1 MENIVP
7 CPTLS
12 LMIQYICAV
21 KETKGERIMENK
33 KRIITAALVA
43 SMILASV
50 PAVSAGTHEIDDA
63 DVGKSDGG
71 IVVDTSVS
79 NTVAEEPVIA
89 SEEVQ
94 ARAIPSGAQNINL
107 NVNGRSVLHG
117 RVFSLGG
124 VTYVPMFAF
133 ADWLGNFTY
142 FYTDNGATAIVEGEN
157 LIITAHE
164 GDLYIIANGRYFY
177 TGREVISFGGVTY
190 VPILPMT
197 KALNSKVEWNDSMGG
212 FVVRNGDTRLLK
224 TAAQVYREDHV
235 FWLARI
241 ITAEAQGE
249 PLKGKMAV
257 GNVVLNRVN
266 SPAYPN
272 TIYSVIFDRRYGTQF
287 SPVDNG
293 TIYNTPTE
301 ESIIAAKMC
310 LEGYTISDSIL
321 YFVNP
326 KLAPNSWAANN
337 RPYAFTIGNHAFFD

>member
-1 MENIVP
+1 
-7 CPTLS
+7 
-12 LMIQYICAV
+12 
-21 KETKGERIMENK
+21 MENK
-33 KRIITAALVA
+33 KKVVTAALVA

-50 PAVSAGTHEIDDA
+50 PAASASAQENKGVDLGSAEGGTIIESSA
-63 DVGKSDGG
+63 DEW
-71 IVVDTSVS
+71 
-79 NTVAEEPVIA
+79 AEESAILSAEA
-89 SEEVQ
+89 SS
-94 ARAIPSGAQNINL
+94 RAIPSGARSVNL
-107 NVNGRSVLHG
+107 NVNGRSVLQG

-142 FYTDNGATAIVEGEN
+142 SYTDNGATAIVEGEN

-177 TGREVISFGGVTY
+177 TGREVIDVSGVTY

-197 KALNSKVEWNDSMGG
+197 KALNSKVEWSDSLGG
-212 FVVRNGDTRLLK
+212 FYVRNGDTRLLK
-224 TAAQVYREDHV
+224 TAEQIYREDHV

-249 PLKGKMAV
+249 PMTGKMAV

-266 SPAYPN
+266 SPNYPN

-293 TIYNTPTE
+293 MIYNTPTE

-310 LEGYTISDSIL
+310 LEGYAISDSIL

-326 KLAPNSWAANN
+326 SLAPNSWAANN

>member
-1 MENIVP
+1 M
-7 CPTLS
+7 
-12 LMIQYICAV
+12 
-21 KETKGERIMENK
+21 KGEKIMENK
-33 KRIITAALVA
+33 KRIVTAALVA
-43 SMILASV
+43 SMVLASA
-50 PAVSAGTHEIDDA
+50 PAVSASAQENESADLGSTENGAIVETSATDA
-63 DVGKSDGG
+63 A
-71 IVVDTSVS
+71 
-79 NTVAEEPVIA
+79 AEEPAIV

-94 ARAIPSGAQNINL
+94 SRAIPSGARNINL
-107 NVNGRSVLHG
+107 NVNGRNVLQG
-117 RVFSLGG
+117 RVFSLEG

-142 FYTDNGATAIVEGEN
+142 SYTDNGATAIVEGEN

-164 GDLYIIANGRYFY
+164 GDLFIIANGRYFY
-177 TGREVISFGGVTY
+177 TGREVISFGGTTY

-197 KALNSKVEWNDSMGG
+197 KALNSKVTWSDSTGG

-266 SPAYPN
+266 SPDYPN

-310 LEGYTISDSIL
+310 LEGYTVSDSIL

>member
-1 MENIVP
+1 
-7 CPTLS
+7 
-12 LMIQYICAV
+12 MIQYICAV
-21 KETKGERIMENK
+21 KETKGENFMENK
-33 KRIITAALVA
+33 KRIVTAALVA
-43 SMILASV
+43 SMVLASV
-50 PAVSAGTHEIDDA
+50 PAVSASAQENESADLGSTENGAIVETSATDA
-63 DVGKSDGG
+63 A
-71 IVVDTSVS
+71 I
-79 NTVAEEPVIA
+79 EEPAIV

-94 ARAIPSGAQNINL
+94 SRAIPSGARNINL
-107 NVNGRSVLHG
+107 SVNGRNVLQG
-117 RVFSLGG
+117 RVFSLEG

-142 FYTDNGATAIVEGEN
+142 SYTDNGATAIVEGEN

-164 GDLYIIANGRYFY
+164 GDLFIIANGRYFY
-177 TGREVISFGGVTY
+177 TGREVISFGGTTY

-197 KALNSKVEWNDSMGG
+197 KALNSKVTWSDSTGG

-266 SPAYPN
+266 SPEYPN
-272 TIYSVIFDRRYGTQF
+272 TIYSVIFDKRYGTQF